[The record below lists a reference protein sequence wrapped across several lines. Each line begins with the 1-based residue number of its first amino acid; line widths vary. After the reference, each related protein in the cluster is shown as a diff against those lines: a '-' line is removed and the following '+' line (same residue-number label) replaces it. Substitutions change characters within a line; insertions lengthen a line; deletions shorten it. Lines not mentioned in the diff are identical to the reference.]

1 PRRYDIQIRKVQD
14 SSRRGEQTERAEK
27 FRKARYFF
35 LNNRIA
41 DIHAPCQAAIGL
53 QSAKELQDTRV
64 PPSLKRKPPGPR
76 HHYGALDGADYCA
89 TPSEELTTDSHVSD
103 QTSNNAQGANGL
115 RDVFQKWIPSSL
127 KRRSLLSRLKNASDT
142 SDKNGEQAS
151 SEACVR
157 LSTQEESRKYA
168 HLPASNSPKLDTRAA
183 APKAYCVSSDRDLTK
198 EVLYEELRKVG
209 TTGDYIRTREILT
222 TLIKHRGERPN
233 RRHYQALLLANTNA
247 QHGSPAEVAGIL
259 QQMQDEGIALDSAA
273 YHAIIKVLSIHPDYL
288 LRRQLLE
295 ELRQR
300 WFSLSDEGWQ
310 DVIIG
315 MLRDKQVEVAVET
328 LQNVQQEGI
337 RIQSWLYDLLIFN
350 LCDAGEYDEA
360 LSILQFRVDNGE
372 QLISGNVWHHLL
384 DTASSAFHHP
394 ATLFAW
400 RKRVER
406 SYLNPSSG
414 LCLSVLN
421 TAARYGDYHLATD
434 VIRVL
439 GNRNQN
445 LQLHHYEALVES
457 YLPSDLRTAFNVLT
471 IMTSSGMPPTE
482 SSTRAIFLH
491 LSQSP
496 SLPETSLAILRE
508 LSEQQ
513 GAVPAEAV
521 NVVIESYIYHGQF
534 DEALELYKTLHTLCP
549 SGPVT
554 STFNTLFRGCRT
566 RKDVAMFLTSEMVA
580 MKISPNALTYDRLII
595 VCVEASSSE
604 EELTDAWRY
613 LDEMRRAGWWPRDG
627 TTMALARKA
636 CLVGDER
643 VWQLEDGPNGE
654 VGLDKVLLKK
664 VVDDGWMAKDETTQ
678 NDRE

>member
-1 PRRYDIQIRKVQD
+1 MFLDTATAIRHPDKK
-14 SSRRGEQTERAEK
+14 G
-27 FRKARYFF
+27 ARSIPAH
-35 LNNRIA
+35 NRNT
-41 DIHAPCQAAIGL
+41 DIHAPSHAANGL
-53 QSAKELQDTRV
+53 QNAKELQNARI
-64 PPSLKRKPPGPR
+64 PPSLKRKPPDPE
-76 HHYGALDGADYCA
+76 HHHGALDDADYCA
-89 TPSEELTTDSHVSD
+89 TPFEKPTTDSHISD
-103 QTSNNAQGANGL
+103 HTSNNGQGANGL
-115 RDVFQKWIPSSL
+115 QDVFHKWIPSSL
-127 KRRSLLSRLKNASDT
+127 IHRSLLSRLKKASDT
-142 SDKNGEQAS
+142 SDKNGDQGS
-151 SEACVR
+151 SVDRVR
-157 LSTQEESRKYA
+157 LSTQEEFRRYA
-168 HLPASNSPKLDTRAA
+168 DLPVSKSPKPGTRPATS
-183 APKAYCVSSDRDLTK
+183 KAHHVSGDRDLTK

-209 TTGDYIRTREILT
+209 TTGDYIRTYEILT
-222 TLIKHRGERPN
+222 TLIKDRGERPN

-247 QHGSPAEVAGIL
+247 QHGSPAEVAGVL

-288 LRRQLLE
+288 LRRQILE

-300 WFSLSDEGWQ
+300 WFSLSGEGWQ
-310 DVIIG
+310 DVIVG
-315 MLRDKQVEVAVET
+315 MLRDKQLEVAVET
-328 LQNVQQEGI
+328 IQNVQQEGI

-384 DTASSAFHHP
+384 DTASSAFHHAP
-394 ATLFAW
+394 TLFAW
-400 RKRVER
+400 HKRVER

-414 LCLSVLN
+414 LCLNVLN
-421 TAARYGDYHLATD
+421 TAARHGDFRLATD

-471 IMTSSGMPPTE
+471 LMTSSGIPPTE

-513 GAVPAEAV
+513 GAIPAEAV

-534 DEALELYKTLHTLCP
+534 HKALELYKTLHTLCP

-580 MKISPNALTYDRLII
+580 MKILPNALTYDRLII
-595 VCVEASSSE
+595 VCVEASSTK

-613 LDEMRRAGWWPRDG
+613 LDEMRGAGWWPRDG

-636 CLVGDER
+636 FLVGDER
-643 VWQLEDGPNGE
+643 LWQLEKGPNGE
-654 VGLDKVLLKK
+654 VGLDRVLLKK
-664 VVDDGWMAKDETTQ
+664 VVDEGRMAKDGMIRKIGRYQ
-678 NDRE
+678 NDVE